1 MYQNNESSVYH
12 YLGTFNPTANSTV
25 MVGEAYQMVVH
36 SRPFISLWLALLR
49 AEELSFC
56 LLQVTNRQ
64 DATFY
69 FQQCGR
75 AGEPVSGYFRCRC
88 WRVRQHVPRTG
99 YSNLVSHVRNQHPTS
114 KISALCSTRETG
126 TLVPWIRRRSLNLFG
141 WLRWTVFEPRSNRR
155 GAVPGRHSVVVQH
168 VKTIM
173 SRSCRPLWFEA
184 GWPHNS
190 EHYLAVFVCYELG
203 GQPRCPLLAMAPL
216 VQAPGQDLS
225 AQGHVDFLRDMLQ
238 GLDDHVEEFKP
249 ISEAAVRHFIQ
260 SICFSRK
267 NGKILMLKTKLRPVL
282 NQATCWS
289 STFCIVNRYMKLL
302 EFIQDGDD
310 LAEYLPS
317 PAANRTLRKL
327 LEDLKKI
334 ESVSK
339 ELQSK
344 SVSIADVRSYF
355 DALIELWPEFATSSC
370 CNVHNPHFEAGCVKV
385 QRGESAELTRSEKA
399 ALSRFAVLEAVEQPL
414 AADHETTGSFVEQ
427 VKKKRKTSTPTA
439 TYMLL
444 QSVPPLQTD
453 FVPSHERRAM
463 GRERRQRVL
472 LDWLLVKLLLL
483 YC

>member
-1 MYQNNESSVYH
+1 MNHRFTIISMKA
-12 YLGTFNPTANSTV
+12 LIL
-25 MVGEAYQMVVH
+25 
-36 SRPFISLWLALLR
+36 PFTKL
-49 AEELSFC
+49 
-56 LLQVTNRQ
+56 TNRQ

-69 FQQCGR
+69 FQHVLDAQD
-75 AGEPVSGYFRCRC
+75 EPVSGYFRCRC

-99 YSNLVSHVRNQHPTS
+99 YSNLVSHVRNQHS
-114 KISALCSTRETG
+114 DFEDIVRSA
-126 TLVPWIRRRSLNLFG
+126 VPGRRVRSCRGLPAQFESIWMAALDGNMQPAAAL
-141 WLRWTVFEPRSNRR
+141 LRKPRNKKVFEPRSNRR
-155 GAVPGRHSVVVQH
+155 GAVPGRHSVRWQH

-184 GWPHNS
+184 RMAHNS

-225 AQGHVDFLRDMLQ
+225 AQGHVDFLRDMLSKTTVN
-238 GLDDHVEEFKP
+238 LSKTA
-249 ISEAAVRHFIQ
+249 STW
-260 SICFSRK
+260 
-267 NGKILMLKTKLRPVL
+267 LKTKLRPVL

-355 DALIELWPEFATSSC
+355 DALIELWPEFATYL
-370 CNVHNPHFEAGCVKV
+370 AGCVKV

-453 FVPSHERRAM
+453 FVPFA
-463 GRERRQRVL
+463 
-472 LDWLLVKLLLL
+472 
-483 YC
+483 